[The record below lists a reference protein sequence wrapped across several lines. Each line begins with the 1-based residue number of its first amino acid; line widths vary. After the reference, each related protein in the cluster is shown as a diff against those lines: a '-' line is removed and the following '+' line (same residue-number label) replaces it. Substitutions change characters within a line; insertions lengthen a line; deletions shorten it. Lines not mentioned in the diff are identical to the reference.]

1 MEMGQDCS
9 HPTVLWQILYREGA
23 MGQGCLDHP
32 PTSNSLGWATQA
44 HGLFQSLI
52 SGIRQKTIIK
62 EPSPSGGSLLV
73 STERREYLADFFFHP
88 ANFSPLYN
96 ISFNTTQFL

>member
-1 MEMGQDCS
+1 MASQTLHG
-9 HPTVLWQILYREGA
+9 EGA
-23 MGQGCLDHP
+23 TGQGCLDHP
-32 PTSNSLGWATQA
+32 PTSDPLGWAIRA
-44 HGLFQSLI
+44 RGLAQSLI
-52 SGIRQKTIIK
+52 SGIRQKSIIK

-96 ISFNTTQFL
+96 VSFQYNPVSVAH